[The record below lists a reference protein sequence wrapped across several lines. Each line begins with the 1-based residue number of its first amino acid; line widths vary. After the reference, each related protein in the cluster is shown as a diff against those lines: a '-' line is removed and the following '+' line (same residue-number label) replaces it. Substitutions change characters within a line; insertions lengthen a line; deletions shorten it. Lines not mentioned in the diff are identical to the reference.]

1 MELLH
6 SKNKKGKKEKEK
18 EVEDAK
24 SRGLGVVEAVRIRGI
39 ILFSIQKIRSNSVS
53 GLLYILQPQ
62 MNKFYKNI
70 SETK

>member
-24 SRGLGVVEAVRIRGI
+24 SRGIGVVEAVRIRGI
-39 ILFSIQKIRSNSVS
+39 ILFSKKQLCEWSFVYSLATN
-53 GLLYILQPQ
+53 
-62 MNKFYKNI
+62 
-70 SETK
+70 E